1 MNSYDLSRNFC
12 NWAFENPEKVKPI
25 HYAIYFFSIEHC
37 NRLGWK
43 DKFGLPSQMVM
54 EAIGVK
60 NWRTYSAGLN
70 DLVEFGFIEMI
81 ETSKNQYSSNIIAIV
96 NFTKAPTKA
105 LDKALSKH
113 VQKHSTKH
121 SQSTVS
127 IDKQETKNKE
137 QETTPKGILLNEWIE
152 YRKQLKKKLSE
163 ATINKLKEEMS
174 NYSEEKCRFV
184 INASISNGW
193 QGLFWDKFIE
203 KSEATKQPLSEE
215 QIRYNHVMEQMKLN
229 SNQ

>member
-1 MNSYDLSRNFC
+1 MKIVF
-12 NWAFENPEKVKPI
+12 KP
-25 HYAIYFFSIEHC
+25 
-37 NRLGWK
+37 
-43 DKFGLPSQMVM
+43 M
-54 EAIGVK
+54 
-60 NWRTYSAGLN
+60 TYN
-70 DLVEFGFIEMI
+70 
-81 ETSKNQYSSNIIAIV
+81 SNIIAIV
-96 NFTKAPTKA
+96 KNTKAPTKA
-105 LDKALSKH
+105 LDKALS
-113 VQKHSTKH
+113 KHSTKH

-203 KSEATKQPLSEE
+203 KSEAPKQQKSIE
-215 QIRYNHVMEQMKLN
+215 QIQYEHVMEQMELN
-229 SNQ
+229 K